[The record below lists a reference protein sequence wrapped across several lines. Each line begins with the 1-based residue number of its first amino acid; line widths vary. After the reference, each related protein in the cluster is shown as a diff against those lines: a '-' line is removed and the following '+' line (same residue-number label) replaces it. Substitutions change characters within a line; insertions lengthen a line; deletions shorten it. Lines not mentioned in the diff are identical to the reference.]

1 MAKFVTE
8 DGKGGISGDRFIDG
22 LKKYGYEHKSYS
34 DFEYSYTYKRHTD
47 VKKLKE
53 PHGRDNREKILNTN
67 IYDLLSHI
75 QETLSLSNRCILEII
90 TNEYHTCLKT
100 NDTILR
106 RIHQFADKHMNDDF
120 KNFNPK
126 IKMRIKVGEDEYTE
140 RLETD
145 DEWNDR
151 LCHIYMHQFHQA
163 KLQMIKCEECIQHW
177 MNDDKW

>member
-8 DGKGGISGDRFIDG
+8 DGKGGISGDRFIDE
-22 LKKYGYEHKSYS
+22 LKKYGYEHESYS

-120 KNFNPK
+120 RNFNPK

-140 RLETD
+140 RWETD

-151 LCHIYMHQFHQA
+151 LCHMYMHQFHPV